1 MTVPTASITVALL
14 LFFDDGEGN
23 ESALDLFERDARRLA
38 PLCVGFDARSCA
50 ALKLFAS

>member
-1 MTVPTASITVALL
+1 MAVYNASTTIALL
-14 LFFDDGEGN
+14 LFFDDGEGH

-38 PLCVGFDARSCA
+38 PLCIGFDARSCA